1 MSERKATTSD
11 RLHEIMLSRG
21 IRQADIVE
29 ACQPFCKKYSI
40 PVSKNDIS
48 QYVRGITEPKQD
60 KLTIL
65 GLALDVSEVWLMGY
79 NVPQSREDFN
89 RLSELPSNVLPVAK
103 KRLPMLG
110 NIACG
115 EPTYAE
121 EDWEGFVE
129 VGADINADFCIR
141 AKGDSMIGAR
151 IFDGDIIF
159 IHKQDMVENGEIAAV
174 LIEDEATLKRVSY
187 DQDAGILT
195 LYPENPMY
203 KPLRYEGPDLNNIR
217 ILGKAVSCQFD
228 IN

>member
-1 MSERKATTSD
+1 M
-11 RLHEIMLSRG
+11 EIKDLIKTRRIQRG
-21 IRQADIVE
+21 LTMKELADIVGVSE
-29 ACQPFCKKYSI
+29 ATISRYESGDIANMRRKNI
-40 PVSKNDIS
+40 ITLSK
-48 QYVRGITEPKQD
+48 
-60 KLTIL
+60 
-65 GLALDVSEVWLMGY
+65 ALDIPPSRFICTDKELQELEHLSIE
-79 NVPQSREDFN
+79 NVFD
-89 RLSELPSNVLPVAK
+89 VKK

-141 AKGDSMIGAR
+141 AKGDSMTGAR

-174 LIEDEATLKRVSY
+174 LVEDEATLKRVSY

-195 LYPENPMY
+195 LYPDNPMY

>member
-1 MSERKATTSD
+1 MEKLYENIR
-11 RLHEIMLSRG
+11 RLRLEKH
-21 IRQADIVE
+21 
-29 ACQPFCKKYSI
+29 
-40 PVSKNDIS
+40 IS
-48 QYVRGITEPKQD
+48 QDELARLTGYKDRSSITKIESGKVDLPQSK
-60 KLTIL
+60 IL
-65 GLALDVSEVWLMGY
+65 LFSKVLGVSPSSLMGLTNFDIPE
-79 NVPQSREDFN
+79 NVFD
-89 RLSELPSNVLPVAK
+89 VKK

-141 AKGDSMIGAR
+141 AKGDSMTGAR

-174 LIEDEATLKRVSY
+174 LVEDEATLKRVSY

>member
-1 MSERKATTSD
+1 MAEFKD
-11 RLHEIMLSRG
+11 RLKQAMHDANLNQTELSKLTN
-21 IRQADIVE
+21 IRQS
-29 ACQPFCKKYSI
+29 SI
-40 PVSKNDIS
+40 SDWLKGR
-48 QYVRGITEPKQD
+48 YLAKQD
-60 KLTIL
+60 KVEL
-65 GLALDVSEVWLMGY
+65 LARALNVSPSWLMGMDDASTQ
-79 NVPQSREDFN
+79 NEALN
-89 RLSELPSNVLPVAK
+89 NNLPPNVLPVAK

-141 AKGDSMIGAR
+141 AKGDSMTGAR

-174 LIEDEATLKRVSY
+174 LVEDEATLKRVSY

-203 KPLRYEGPDLNNIR
+203 KPLRYEGPDVDNIR

>member
-1 MSERKATTSD
+1 MEKLYENIR
-11 RLHEIMLSRG
+11 RLRLEKH
-21 IRQADIVE
+21 
-29 ACQPFCKKYSI
+29 
-40 PVSKNDIS
+40 IS
-48 QYVRGITEPKQD
+48 QDELARLTGYKDRSSITKIESGKVDLPQSK
-60 KLTIL
+60 IL
-65 GLALDVSEVWLMGY
+65 LFSKVLGVSPSSLMGLTNFDIPE
-79 NVPQSREDFN
+79 NVFD
-89 RLSELPSNVLPVAK
+89 VKK

-141 AKGDSMIGAR
+141 AKGDSMTGAR

-174 LIEDEATLKRVSY
+174 LVEDEATLKRVSY

-203 KPLRYEGPDLNNIR
+203 KPLRYEGPALDTIR